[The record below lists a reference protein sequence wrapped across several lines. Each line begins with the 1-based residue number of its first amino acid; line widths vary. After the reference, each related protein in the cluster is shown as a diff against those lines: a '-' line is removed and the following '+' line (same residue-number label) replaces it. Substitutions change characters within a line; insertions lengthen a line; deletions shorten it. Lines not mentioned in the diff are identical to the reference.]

1 MGFSPTV
8 DPLANRHVHWLAD
21 GPNAKVAT
29 STRIRLARNLEGMPF
44 PQKAAAPDRA
54 RVVEQV
60 REALS
65 EIPAFGDGYAFE
77 VQTLNR
83 VDRAILLERR
93 LASREMLDNRDGAM
107 VFVSADESVAIMVN
121 EEDHLRIQVLRPG
134 LQLQS
139 AWRDICEIETRLD
152 SVLPFAFHE
161 ELGYLTAC
169 PTNLGTGLRA
179 SVMLHLPT
187 LVIGETAQQ
196 AINGVHRMGLT
207 VRGLY
212 GEGSDS
218 VGNLFQV
225 SNQSTLGEP
234 ENDIIEHLEK
244 AVRALLICEQNAR
257 QTMLE
262 RKPDLLADYVSRAYG
277 TLRHTY
283 LLGTKEAMQRLSA
296 VRLGVDLGMI
306 ESLSVDAVN
315 ELWLGVQSGHL
326 QKKAMRKLRG
336 RERATNRADM
346 VRERLGGRP
355 RSCL

>member
-1 MGFSPTV
+1 MGFRPTI
-8 DPLANRHVHWLAD
+8 DPLANRHVHWL
-21 GPNAKVAT
+21 GESPNAPAAT
-29 STRIRLARNLEGMPF
+29 STRIRLARNLEGFPF
-44 PQKAAAPDRA
+44 PQRAAAPDRA
-54 RVVEQV
+54 RVVDMV

-65 EIPAFGDGYAFE
+65 ELPAFRDGYALE

-83 VDRAILLERR
+83 VDRSVLLERR
-93 LASREMLDNRDGAM
+93 LASREMLESHDSAM
-107 VFVSADESVAIMVN
+107 VFVSADERVAIMVN

-134 LQLQS
+134 LELDA

-152 SVLPFAFHE
+152 GLLPFAFHE
-161 ELGYLTAC
+161 KLGYLTAC
-169 PTNLGTGLRA
+169 PTNLGTGMRA
-179 SVMLHLPT
+179 SVMLHLPS

-196 AINGVHRMGLT
+196 AINGAHRMGLT

-225 SNQSTLGEP
+225 SNQSTLGDTEK
-234 ENDIIEHLEK
+234 DIIDHLGK
-244 AVRALLICEQNAR
+244 AVRALVSCEKNAR
-257 QTMLE
+257 QIMLE

-277 TLRHTY
+277 ALRHAY

-296 VRLGVDLGMI
+296 LRLGVDLGMI
-306 ESLSVDAVN
+306 QSLTVSAVN

-336 RERATNRADM
+336 PERAANRADM

-355 RSCL
+355 RSRL